1 VVATYT
7 LSSGADGF
15 TAADNGTYTVALA
28 SGAVTDTLGNATT
41 SATLDTF
48 TVDIGEVA
56 SSMAVNTGGAIYTDT
71 DTGIQ
76 YAADTA
82 TSPHPTLTGTS
93 TSTAKSVSAA
103 IASTNDDTLF
113 QSYRTGKDFGYNVN
127 LASGDYTI
135 ELQFVETYW
144 TSAGKRKFDVHL
156 EGQQVITDL
165 DLFTAAGGTNNA
177 YIVTRNVTVTDG
189 QLNLRLE
196 SSGADDLDNAILS
209 GFVVRAPETS
219 ASADVWA

>member
-1 VVATYT
+1 
-7 LSSGADGF
+7 
-15 TAADNGTYTVALA
+15 
-28 SGAVTDTLGNATT
+28 VTDTRGNATT

-48 TVDIGEVA
+48 TVNIGEA
-56 SSMAVNTGGAIYTDT
+56 PSSAAVNTAGAIYTDT

-82 TSPHPTLTGTS
+82 ASPHPALTG

-103 IASTNDDTLF
+103 IANTNDDALF

-127 LASGDYTI
+127 LANGNYTI

-144 TSAGKRKFDVHL
+144 TSAGKRRFDVHL
-156 EGQQVITDL
+156 EGQQVIADL